1 MEALGYLPLPEP
13 TVKIQVDRC
22 DHKQMEALGYLPLPE
37 PTVKIQV
44 DRTVQIDNLLRALN
58 CCYTNMRAGF
68 FQIPKQYLRGDDR

>member
-1 MEALGYLPLPEP
+1 MGLSRLAAKCRACPYVS
-13 TVKIQVDRC
+13 TC

-44 DRTVQIDNLLRALN
+44 DRTAQIDNLLRALN

-68 FQIPKQYLRGDDR
+68 SKSQNNI

>member
-1 MEALGYLPLPEP
+1 MGLSRLAAKCRACPYVS
-13 TVKIQVDRC
+13 TC

-68 FQIPKQYLRGDDR
+68 SKSQNNI